1 MDTFT
6 AIDFETGFASTFR
19 FWPKPLNIMGC
30 KSLNMKNIAPIGYF
44 VKILLHYVKNIIYL

>member
-19 FWPKPLNIMGC
+19 FWPKPLSYRAVTFG
-30 KSLNMKNIAPIGYF
+30 
-44 VKILLHYVKNIIYL
+44 